1 MGTALANGVG
11 APALE
16 GARQEKLALELLRLA
31 LRNLKPNCWLMP
43 LLACVVCVM
52 FARWIALPLL
62 ISWLA
67 LVAVGGVYLGVVAHL
82 FLNRETGDLG
92 RRNWAA
98 HAAVGYVL
106 FASTWS
112 SLALLFWRHGDNFN
126 QMLVMILIAC
136 TLAGNAALVG
146 ASKTLTVIGYAI
158 YGFVLILDPL
168 REGGTIYDGLS
179 VLAFCYVCYLAWMSR
194 QIYFTARDML
204 LLRDDKNDLI
214 EALAHSKLESDRARE
229 RAEAASQAKSEFLA
243 NMSHELRTPLNAIL
257 GFSELI
263 FSSALAA
270 NPAKH
275 KEYARLVHE
284 LGNHLLALVNDI
296 LDLAKIESGKFEL
309 REHDVDLAVLIG
321 ETARLLSEQAAAARL
336 DLVTDV
342 EPDLPLVRA
351 DGRALRQILINLLSN
366 ALKFTRGGGEIGMF
380 ASVSATGEVVLGVR
394 DTGVGI
400 DPRDQMRVFSSFGQ
414 GRHDVAMPE
423 KGTGLGLAIVKGLCE
438 AHGGRITLA
447 SQLGEGTCVSI
458 ALPAARA
465 LPRLRQAS

>member
-1 MGTALANGVG
+1 LANGIA
-11 APALE
+11 APRLE
-16 GARQEKLALELLRLA
+16 GVRQEKLALEQLRLA
-31 LRNLKPNCWLMP
+31 LKNLKPNCWLMP
-43 LLACVVCVM
+43 LLAAVVCVM
-52 FARWIALPLL
+52 FARWIAVPVL
-62 ISWLA
+62 ISWFV
-67 LVAVGGVYLGVVAHL
+67 LVAVCGAYLGVVAHA
-82 FLNRETGDLG
+82 FLGSPPERLASRD
-92 RRNWAA
+92 WAA
-98 HAAVGYVL
+98 HAAAGYCL
-106 FASTWS
+106 FAASWS
-112 SLALLFWRHGDNFN
+112 SLAPLFWRHGDNFN

-146 ASKTLTVIGYAI
+146 ASKNLTFIGYGI

-168 REGGTIYDGLS
+168 REGGTIYDGLAI
-179 VLAFCYVCYLAWMSR
+179 LAFCYVGYMAYMSR

-204 LLRDDKNDLI
+204 LLRDDKNELI
-214 EALAHSKLESDRARE
+214 EALAHSKAESDRARE
-229 RAEAASQAKSEFLA
+229 RAEAASNAKSRFLA

-263 FSSALAA
+263 FSHALAT

-275 KEYARLVHE
+275 KDYARLVHE
-284 LGNHLLALVNDI
+284 SGNHLLALVNDI

-309 REHDVDLAVLIG
+309 RESDIDLGVLIA
-321 ETARLLSEQAAAARL
+321 ETVRLLSEQAAAAQL
-336 DLVTDV
+336 DLVTDI
-342 EPDLPLVRA
+342 EPNVPTIRA

-366 ALKFTRGGGEIGMF
+366 ALKFTPAHGEVGVF

-414 GRHDVAMPE
+414 GRHDVVTSE

-447 SQLGEGTCVSI
+447 SRLGDGTCVSI
-458 ALPAARA
+458 ALPASRA

>member
-1 MGTALANGVG
+1 LANGVS
-11 APALE
+11 AANLDSV
-16 GARQEKLALELLRLA
+16 RREKLSLELLRLA

-52 FARWIALPLL
+52 FARWITVPVL
-62 ISWLA
+62 ISWLV
-67 LVAVGGVYLGVVAHL
+67 LVAFGGVYLGIVAHW
-82 FLNRETGDLG
+82 FLSRGTSDLG
-92 RRNWAA
+92 ARNWGL
-98 HAAVGYVL
+98 HAAVGYTL
-106 FASTWS
+106 FACSWA

-146 ASKTLTVIGYAI
+146 ASKTLTTIGYGI

-168 REGGTIYDGLS
+168 REGGTIYDGLA
-179 VLAFCYVCYLAWMSR
+179 VLAFCYVCYMAYMSR

-204 LLRDDKNDLI
+204 LLRDDKNELI

-243 NMSHELRTPLNAIL
+243 NMSHELRTPLNAIM

-263 FSSALAA
+263 FSSALAT

-284 LGNHLLALVNDI
+284 SGNHLLALVNDI
-296 LDLAKIESGKFEL
+296 LDLARIEAGKFEL
-309 REHDVDLAVLIG
+309 RESDINLGVLIG
-321 ETARLLSEQAAAARL
+321 ETVRLLTEQAASAQL
-336 DLVTDV
+336 DLVTDI
-342 EPDLPLVRA
+342 EPDVPMVHA
-351 DGRALRQILINLLSN
+351 DGRALRQVLINLLSN
-366 ALKFTRGGGEIGMF
+366 ALKFTPARGEIGVF
-380 ASVSATGEVVLGVR
+380 ANLSATGEVVFGVR

-414 GRHDVAMPE
+414 GRHDVVTSE

-447 SQLGEGTCVSI
+447 SQLGQGTCVSI
-458 ALPAARA
+458 ALPADRAR
-465 LPRLRQAS
+465 PRLKQAS